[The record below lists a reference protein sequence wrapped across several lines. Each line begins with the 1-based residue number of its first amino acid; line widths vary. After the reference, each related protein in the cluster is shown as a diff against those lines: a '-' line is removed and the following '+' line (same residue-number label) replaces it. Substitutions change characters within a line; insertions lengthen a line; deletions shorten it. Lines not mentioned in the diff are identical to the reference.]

1 MLVMILAGG
10 YGSRIADV
18 ADKIPKPMIMLD
30 DKPMI
35 EHIIDIYKKNNFKKF
50 IILGGYKHKT
60 IELFFKKKNKKF
72 SDCEI
77 KVLNTGL
84 KTLTGTRILK
94 AKKFINEKNF
104 MVTYGDGLA
113 DINLKK
119 LLKFHLKNRLIAT
132 ITGVRP
138 PARFGE
144 LILKKNKV
152 YRFDEK
158 IQLYNNWIN
167 GGFFVFKKEFL
178 NYIPKKENVMLETKP
193 IQNLLKIKNLGCYRH
208 NSFWQCV
215 DNRRDLLTIKKLIKE
230 NKAPWLKQK
239 I

>member
-1 MLVMILAGG
+1 MQVMILAGG

-18 ADKIPKPMIMLD
+18 DDKIPKPMI
-30 DKPMI
+30 
-35 EHIIDIYKKNNFKKF
+35 EHIINIYKKYNFKKF
-50 IILGGYKHKT
+50 IILSGYKQET
-60 IELFFKKKNKKF
+60 IDAFFKKKFKKF

-77 KVLNTGL
+77 KVLNTGVN
-84 KTLTGTRILK
+84 TLTGTRVLK
-94 AKKFINEKNF
+94 AKKFIKEKNF

-119 LLKFHLKNRLIAT
+119 LLKFHLKNKLTAT

-144 LILKKNKV
+144 LILKKKFV

-158 IQLYNNWIN
+158 IQLYKNWIN

-193 IQNLLKIKNLGCYRH
+193 IQILLK
-208 NSFWQCV
+208 
-215 DNRRDLLTIKKLIKE
+215 KKPRML
-230 NKAPWLKQK
+230 QT
-239 I
+239 